1 MSLSQQRQP
10 VSVWHPFISPALS
23 SGSRHE
29 GLADGGCSCSQ
40 VGEQAGDWLAFPL
53 EQAHLSG
60 EFTLRPF
67 YLGSLSD
74 WASSK
79 ELKVHTHTH
88 TPAPPSS
95 AFSSARRSLLPTS
108 FQPEPSSRSCAP
120 PEKRAGKKR
129 EHHKINLVEDCW
141 RFCLNAGTWI

>member
-10 VSVWHPFISPALS
+10 VSPREMKGWHTLS

-60 EFTLRPF
+60 EFTVRPF

-79 ELKVHTHTH
+79 ELKVHTHFFPH
-88 TPAPPSS
+88 VPFPPL
-95 AFSSARRSLLPTS
+95 AFLL
-108 FQPEPSSRSCAP
+108 SRSCV
-120 PEKRAGKKR
+120 PEKKGGEKKTCVSQDQFGGR
-129 EHHKINLVEDCW
+129 LFVVLLPH
-141 RFCLNAGTWI
+141 